1 MPPTGAGRGGVVRPV
16 GAVTRG
22 TTNPN
27 RLRRVDNWIA
37 ATCADLLRDARDPLV
52 VDLGY
57 GASPVTVVE
66 LRARLAAAVRPD
78 VRVVGLEIDP
88 VRVAAAA
95 PAADPP
101 WLAFGRGG
109 FELAGLRPV
118 LVRAFNVLR
127 QYAEP
132 EVAPAWRTTT
142 GALQPGGVLVEGTC
156 DELGRLAC
164 WLLVDA
170 TGPRSLTLA
179 ARLSTLD
186 SPATLAE
193 RLPKALIHHNV
204 PGTGVHALIRALEEG
219 WRDAAPYA
227 TFGPRQRWRR
237 TVEAVRAAGWPVL
250 DRPARWRLGEVTVA
264 WSAVAPSGDSPVR
277 EPR

>member
-1 MPPTGAGRGGVVRPV
+1 MGVHRPPGAGNRGAHRPV
-16 GAVTRG
+16 GVVTRG

-37 ATCADLLRDARDPLV
+37 YRCAGLLRDAADPLV

-57 GASPVTVVE
+57 GATPVTAVE

-88 VRVAAAA
+88 VRVAAAE

-101 WLAFGRGG
+101 GLTFRQGG

-118 LVRAFNVLR
+118 VVRAFNVLR
-127 QYAEP
+127 QYDESEVCAAWRVMADG
-132 EVAPAWRTTT
+132 VAPD
-142 GALQPGGVLVEGTC
+142 GVIVEGTC
-156 DELGRLAC
+156 DELGRLAA
-164 WLLVDA
+164 WLLIDP

-186 SPATLAE
+186 RPAALAE

-204 PGTGVHALIRALEEG
+204 PGTGVHALIRALDDG

-227 TFGPRQRWRR
+227 AFGPRQRWIRG
-237 TVEAVRAAGWPVL
+237 VESVRAAGWPVS
-250 DRPARWRLGEVTVA
+250 DPSRWRLGEITVP
-264 WSAVAPSGDSPVR
+264 WTAVAPPPAPVD
-277 EPR
+277 

>member
-1 MPPTGAGRGGVVRPV
+1 MPASRPL

-37 ATCADLLRDARDPLV
+37 ATCADLLRGARDPLV

-95 PAADPP
+95 AAADPP
-101 WLAFGRGG
+101 RLTFALGG

-127 QYAEP
+127 QYAESD
-132 EVAPAWRTTT
+132 VGPAWRTM
-142 GALQPGGVLVEGTC
+142 GAALGAGGVLVEGTS
-156 DELGRLAC
+156 DELGRLAG

-170 TGPRSLTLA
+170 AGPRSLTLA

-186 SPATLAE
+186 SPGALAE

-204 PGTGVHALIRALEEG
+204 PGTGVHALLRALDDG

-227 TFGPRQRWRR
+227 TFGPRQRWLR
-237 TVEAVRAAGWPVL
+237 TVARLRAAGWPVL

-264 WSAVAPSGDSPVR
+264 WSSVAPPTPTR
-277 EPR
+277 R